1 MGKKLRIGWFT
12 FTCCEDSSIIFV
24 EMMNRHYFE
33 WKKIL
38 DFRHCKMIKSK
49 NVLDHLDVAFV
60 EGAISNDRDK
70 AKLLEIRGKAKY
82 LVAIGSCACTG
93 GPSAQ
98 RNTFP
103 EHLKAKIEP
112 FLRKWDLYRDVLPLD
127 KVVAVDER
135 VDGCPMV
142 EQKFLEVLGKYLVEF
157 GVTKENAGL
166 PGAKGARP

>member
-12 FTCCEDSSIIFV
+12 FTCCEDSSIVFV

-33 WKKIL
+33 WKELL
-38 DFRHCKMIKSK
+38 DFRHCKMLKSK
-49 NVLDHLDVAFV
+49 NAFDQFDVAFV

-70 AKLLEIRGKAKY
+70 AKLLEIRGKTRY

-112 FLRKWDLYRDVLPLD
+112 FLKKWDLYRDVLRLD
-127 KVVAVDER
+127 QVVTVDEK
-135 VDGCPMV
+135 VDGCPMM
-142 EQKFLEVLGKYLVEF
+142 EQRFLQVLDKYLVEF
-157 GVTKENAGL
+157 GMKKPDAAL
-166 PGAKGARP
+166 PGAKSG

>member
-12 FTCCEDSSIIFV
+12 FTCCEDNSIVFI

-33 WKKIL
+33 WKKVL
-38 DFRHCKMIKSK
+38 DFRHCKALKSK
-49 NVLDHLDVAFV
+49 NVLDSLDVAFV

-82 LVAIGSCACTG
+82 IVAVGSCACSG

-103 EHLKAKIEP
+103 EHLKEKIEP
-112 FLRKWDLYRDVLPLD
+112 FLKKWNLYKDVKSLEQ
-127 KVVAVDER
+127 VVKVDEK
-135 VDGCPMV
+135 VDGCPMM
-142 EQKFLEVLGKYLVEF
+142 EQRFLSVLDKYLVEF
-157 GVTKENAGL
+157 GVKE
-166 PGAKGARP
+166 PGAPVPGQSTGK